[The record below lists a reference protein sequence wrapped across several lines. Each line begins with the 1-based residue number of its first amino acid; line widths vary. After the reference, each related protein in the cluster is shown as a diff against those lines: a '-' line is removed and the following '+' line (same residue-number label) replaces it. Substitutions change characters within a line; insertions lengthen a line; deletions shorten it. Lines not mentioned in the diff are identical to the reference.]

1 MGIRSRSLQDISLC
15 AVRRAVLLARL
26 LMPAIA
32 PITRCRLPAHS
43 FLSSFRLA
51 CVVHLFLIASSGLYQ
66 LVGVGSGFK
75 AFRSFDLTSFKV
87 TFVCETSW
95 CLWPLPFSWTRSVSD
110 AKPAMNWSLMTR
122 LLQDILGDFYSGFRF
137 PITVAVVWRWQCWNR
152 NPGQIASTRSYQI
165 EAHCR

>member
-1 MGIRSRSLQDISLC
+1 MWFPMTFSAFASTREMAHDSAFITSL

-26 LMPAIA
+26 LMAAIA
-32 PITRCRLPAHS
+32 PITRCRLPLHS

-87 TFVCETSW
+87 TFVCETS
-95 CLWPLPFSWTRSVSD
+95 
-110 AKPAMNWSLMTR
+110 
-122 LLQDILGDFYSGFRF
+122 
-137 PITVAVVWRWQCWNR
+137 
-152 NPGQIASTRSYQI
+152 
-165 EAHCR
+165 